1 MRFLFATQPVRSHFH
16 SLAPV
21 ALAAQ
26 ALGHQVSVAS
36 GPSIAP
42 LARRLGFDFLPCG
55 LDLAAGDDPTVA
67 LPAQQRAALAGAP
80 TVVRHLVGF
89 SAGMAPHFVR
99 DLLERGPHWY
109 PDVIVREPVEF
120 GSVIAAER
128 WGLPYATAMW
138 AITINPRY
146 IMREAYTEVIRDFDL
161 DADAII
167 DRFDRYLVIRSLPSE
182 WQIVMSPDPPST
194 RAFAVPPFDGSHRVG
209 LPDMLRSLPPRP
221 TVYVTLGLS
230 FSHAPAVFR
239 AIIDAL
245 DGLAANAIVTVG
257 LSLDPEILGPVPDNV
272 HVARYVPGNLLLPR
286 CDAIVFH
293 GGFNTLHAALWHGL
307 PSVIVPLEGGDQL
320 PSAEQVAELGL
331 GLHVKGPVPSAEDV
345 RRAVTRVLEEP
356 SFTATARRFQT
367 RMHSLPPLHV
377 AIAELEA
384 LAKGHSLDT

>member
-1 MRFLFATQPVRSHFH
+1 MRLLFATQPVRSHFH

-26 ALGHQVSVAS
+26 ALGHQVAVAS
-36 GPSIAP
+36 GPSIAS

-55 LDLAAGDDPTVA
+55 LDLAARVDPTVA
-67 LPAQQRAALAGAP
+67 LPAQQRAALGGAP

-99 DLLERGPHWY
+99 DLLERGPHWH

-128 WGLPYATAMW
+128 WGLPYATVMW
-138 AITINPRY
+138 AITINPRF
-146 IMREAYTEVIRDFDL
+146 IMREAYAEVIRDFGL

-167 DRFDRYLVIRSLPSE
+167 DGFDRYLVIRALPSE
-182 WQIVMSPDPPST
+182 WQIVMSPDPPAT
-194 RAFAVPPFDGSHRVG
+194 RAFAVPPFDGAGRVG
-209 LPDMLRSLPPRP
+209 LPDRLGSLPPRP

-245 DGLAANAIVTVG
+245 DGLEANAIVTLG
-257 LSLDPEILGPVPDNV
+257 TSLDPAILGPTPDNV
-272 HVARYVPGNLLLPR
+272 HVARYVPGNVLMPR
-286 CDAIVFH
+286 CDTIVFH

-331 GLHVKGPVPSAEDV
+331 GLHVQGPVPSAEDV

-356 SFTATARRFQT
+356 SFAATARRFRT

>member
-1 MRFLFATQPVRSHFH
+1 MRLLFATQPVRSHFH

-55 LDLAAGDDPTVA
+55 LDLAAGVDPTVA
-67 LPAQQRAALAGAP
+67 LSAQQRAALAGAP

-99 DLLERGPHWY
+99 DLLERGPDWH

-167 DRFDRYLVIRSLPSE
+167 DGFDRYLVIRSLPSE
-182 WQIVMSPDPPST
+182 WQIKMSPDPPST
-194 RAFAVPPFDGSHRVG
+194 RAFGVPPFDGSDRVG
-209 LPDMLRSLPPRP
+209 LPDKLKSLPPRP
-221 TVYVTLGLS
+221 TIYVTLGLS

-239 AIIDAL
+239 ALIDAL
-245 DGLAANAIVTVG
+245 DGLDVNAIVTVG
-257 LSLDPEILGPVPDNV
+257 VSLDPAILGPTPDNV

-293 GGFNTLHAALWHGL
+293 GGFNTLHSALWHGL

-331 GLHVKGPVPSAEDV
+331 GLHVQGPVPSPVDV

-356 SFTATARRFQT
+356 SFAATARTFQT

-377 AIAELEA
+377 AIARLEV
-384 LAKGHSLDT
+384 LAKGHSLDR

>member
-1 MRFLFATQPVRSHFH
+1 MRLLFATQPVRSHFH

-26 ALGHQVSVAS
+26 ALGHQVSFAS

-42 LARRLGFDFLPCG
+42 LARRLGFEFLPCG
-55 LDLAAGDDPTVA
+55 LDLAAAVDPTVA
-67 LPAQQRAALAGAP
+67 LPAQQLAALAGAP

-89 SAGMAPHFVR
+89 SAGMAPHFAR
-99 DLLERGPHWY
+99 DLLERGPQWH

-146 IMREAYTEVIRDFDL
+146 LMREAYAEVIRDFDL
-161 DADAII
+161 DADATI

-182 WQIVMSPDPPST
+182 WQIAMSPDPTST
-194 RAFAVPPFDGSHRVG
+194 RAFPVPPFDGSDRAR
-209 LPDMLRSLPPRP
+209 LPDSLTSLPPRP
-221 TVYVTLGLS
+221 IVYVTLGLS

-245 DGLAANAIVTVG
+245 DGLAVNAIVTVG
-257 LSLDPEILGPVPDNV
+257 VSLDPAILGPTPDNV
-272 HVARYVPGNLLLPR
+272 HVARYIPGSLLLPR
-286 CDAIVFH
+286 CDAIIFH

-331 GLHVKGPVPSAEDV
+331 GLHVQGPVPSAEDV
-345 RRAVTRVLEEP
+345 RRAVSRVLEEP
-356 SFTATARRFQT
+356 SFAATARRFQAQ
-367 RMHSLPPLHV
+367 MHALPPLHV
-377 AIAELEA
+377 AMADLEA
-384 LAKGHSLDT
+384 LAKGHAREH

>member
-1 MRFLFATQPVRSHFH
+1 MRLLFATQPVRSHFH
-16 SLAPV
+16 ALASV

-26 ALGHQVSVAS
+26 AMGHHVGIAS
-36 GPSIAP
+36 GPSVAP
-42 LARRLGFDFLPCG
+42 LARKLGFDFLPCG
-55 LDLAAGDDPTVA
+55 LDLAAGVDPTVA
-67 LPAQQRAALAGAP
+67 LPAEQLAELAGAP

-89 SAGMAPHFVR
+89 SAGMAPHFAR
-99 DLLERGPHWY
+99 DLLQRGAQWH

-146 IMREAYTEVIRDFDL
+146 MMREAYAEVIRGFDL

-182 WQIVMSPDPPST
+182 WQIAMSPDPPST
-194 RAFAVPPFDGSHRVG
+194 RAFAVPPFDGSHRVRLSDRLRN
-209 LPDMLRSLPPRP
+209 LPSRP
-221 TVYVTLGLS
+221 TVNVTLGLS

-239 AIIDAL
+239 AIIDAF
-245 DGLAANAIVTVG
+245 DGLDATAIVTVG
-257 LSLDPEILGPVPDNV
+257 LSLHPEILGPVPDNV
-272 HVARYVPGNLLLPR
+272 HVERYVPASLLLPR

-331 GLHVKGPVPSAEDV
+331 GLHVEGPVPAAEGV

-356 SFTATARRFQT
+356 SFAETARTFQA
-367 RMHSLPPLHV
+367 RMQSLPPLAV
-377 AIAELEA
+377 AIAGLES
-384 LAKGHSLDT
+384 LAKGHPLDS